1 LVTQN
6 ISRTGPG
13 DREEEIDRI
22 SEADIR
28 CQTVAKFDFR
38 IVPQTGFGIQTVQ
51 SCRPIK
57 L

>member
-1 LVTQN
+1 VTQN

-28 CQTVAKFDFR
+28 CQTIAKFDFR